1 MLPRAFGVGP
11 ALPHFLLHWQ
21 DCVTEGI
28 DALALDDAWFIQA
41 YPDIDLEGG
50 STVITQTRDM
60 LAAKVGGW
68 SVDFNPELRGDSAHG
83 PSETQPS
90 ALGTPQQ
97 QLRLVYEPIVSHGA
111 LPCCV
116 RLQTFDTPWHNV
128 SYLLA
133 MRCK

>member
-1 MLPRAFGVGP
+1 VL
-11 ALPHFLLHWQ
+11 Q

-68 SVDFNPELRGDSAHG
+68 SVDFNPEIRGKNTLH
-83 PSETQPS
+83 PPT
-90 ALGTPQQ
+90 
-97 QLRLVYEPIVSHGA
+97 
-111 LPCCV
+111 
-116 RLQTFDTPWHNV
+116 HNTCG
-128 SYLLA
+128 
-133 MRCK
+133 R